1 MNDVSVTNLA
11 LQTLILAAKL
21 CAPILLTAMAVGF
34 GISLMQAATQIQ
46 EVTLSFVPKLIA
58 VAAVTLL
65 SGNWMV
71 SELITFTQ
79 QLFADLPTL
88 LGQG

>member
-1 MNDVSVTNLA
+1 
-11 LQTLILAAKL
+11 
-21 CAPILLTAMAVGF
+21 VGF

>member
-1 MNDVSVTNLA
+1 MNDVSVTHVA

-34 GISLMQAATQIQ
+34 GISLLQAATQIQ

-58 VAAVTLL
+58 VAGVTLL

-71 SELITFTQ
+71 NELITFTQ
-79 QLFADLPTL
+79 QLFAELPTL